1 MSEFRG
7 IFFLPILFSTIDFC
21 SNWSSYLYTMSERKT
36 LFADIILPVPIRNEF
51 TYRIP
56 FEMNDF
62 ILAGMRVVV
71 PFGKSKLYTGI
82 VSKIHETA
90 PQNYQAKYV
99 EHLLDEEPIITKNQ
113 YQFWRWISG
122 YYMSPIGDVMNA
134 ALPSNFK
141 LASEIKIVFHPEFD
155 GKTQGLTERQIAI
168 VEALEVQ
175 ESLDLKTI
183 SEIVGIKTIHPII
196 NELIQLRVL
205 ISMEELNQK
214 YTPKTALYYFFVE
227 QFQSEEAL
235 QVLLA
240 EMEIKKSNSK
250 QIDAL
255 IAMLQLGDF
264 SNGYHMPVSKKD
276 LEEKQISLSALQ
288 TLEKKGIL
296 FSERLQLDRIQSFGI
311 ELKEKKELSKAQ
323 NNALEEIRSNF
334 KTLDYCLLHG
344 VTGSGKTEIYVELIA
359 EQLELGKQVLFLLPE
374 IALTTQLIQ
383 RLSAYFGDLVGVYH
397 SKFNQNERV
406 EIWNHVLKNDPTKFR
421 IILGARSSIFLP
433 FQDLGLIIVDEE
445 HESSFKQY
453 DPSPRYQARDS
464 ALVLAKLFQAKV
476 LLGSATPAVETY
488 YLAKQGKYGLVELN
502 ERFGGIHLPQIFC
515 ADIKKERQQKT
526 MKSHFSS
533 FLLENMQN
541 ALDNQE
547 QVILFQNRRGYS
559 PSWNCQVC
567 NWTPKCRSCD
577 VSLTYHKHTN
587 SLKCHYC
594 GFTSAPVGTCQSC
607 GSNQLKMSGFGTE
620 KIEEDLQIMFPDKT
634 IARLDLD
641 STRAKN
647 AYSVIIQEFEERK
660 IDILIGTQMITK
672 GLDFD
677 NVSLVGILDADQ
689 LLNRPDFRAFERGY
703 HLMSQVAG
711 RSGRKGKRGT
721 VIIQTGQ
728 PEHWIIRRVMEHDYS
743 GFYTNEIVERRNFFY
758 PPFYKLIQI
767 TLKHKEKSELLAA
780 ANALSFDL
788 REVFKERVI
797 GPEFPIIER
806 IQNLFIM
813 GIKIKIERDA
823 PQARIKEKVQEIIDH
838 FFIQPRHK
846 SVRVLVDV
854 DPA

>member
-1 MSEFRG
+1 
-7 IFFLPILFSTIDFC
+7 
-21 SNWSSYLYTMSERKT
+21 
-36 LFADIILPVPIRNEF
+36 
-51 TYRIP
+51 
-56 FEMNDF
+56 MNDF
-62 ILAGMRVVV
+62 VSAGMRVVV
-71 PFGKSKLYTGI
+71 TFGKNKLYTGI
-82 VSKIHETA
+82 ISKVHEVA
-90 PQNYQAKYV
+90 PQHYQAKYI
-99 EHLLDEEPIITKNQ
+99 EHLLDERPIVTRQQ
-113 YQFWRWISG
+113 YQFWRWIAA
-122 YYMSPIGDVMNA
+122 YYMAPIGDVMNA

-141 LASEIKIVFHPEFD
+141 LASETKLVLHPEFD
-155 GKTQGLTERQIAI
+155 GKTENLNDRQVAI
-168 VEALEVQ
+168 VEALQVQ
-175 ESLDLKTI
+175 ETLDLKTI
-183 SEIVGIKTIHPII
+183 SEIVAIKTIHPMI
-196 NELIQLRVL
+196 NELIHRRIV
-205 ISMEELNQK
+205 ISVEELNHK
-214 YTPKTALYYFFVE
+214 YTPKTAVFYFFATV
-227 QFQSEEAL
+227 FQSEQAL
-235 QVLLA
+235 HELLSDL
-240 EMEIKKSNSK
+240 EQKKGTTK
-250 QIDAL
+250 QIEAL

-264 SNGYHMPVSKKD
+264 SSGYHLPVSKKA
-276 LEEKQISLSALQ
+276 LEEKNVSLSALQ

-296 FSERLQLDRIQSFGI
+296 VSERLQLDRIQGQNTTQQVQ
-311 ELKEKKELSKAQ
+311 KELSAAQ
-323 NNALEEIRSNF
+323 ARALTEIRSHF
-334 KTLDYCLLHG
+334 ESLDYCLLHG
-344 VTGSGKTEIYVELIA
+344 VTGSGKTEIYVELIT
-359 EQLELGKQVLFLLPE
+359 EQLQKGKQVLFLLPE

-406 EIWNHVLKNDPTKFR
+406 EIWNHVLSNDPTKFR

-464 ALVLAKLFQAKV
+464 ALVLAKLFHAKV
-476 LLGSATPAVETY
+476 VLGSATPSVETF
-488 YLAKQGKYGLVELN
+488 YLARQGKYGLVTLN
-502 ERFGGIHLPQIFC
+502 ERFGGLQMPEIFC
-515 ADIKKERQQKT
+515 ADIKKERQQRT
-526 MKSHFSS
+526 MKSHFTS
-533 FLLENMQN
+533 FLLEHMHA

-594 GFTSAPVGTCQSC
+594 GYSSAPVGTCQSC

-620 KIEEDLQIMFPDKT
+620 KIEEDLEIMFPDKVV
-634 IARLDLD
+634 ARLDLD
-641 STRAKN
+641 ATRTKN
-647 AYSVIIQEFEERK
+647 AYATIIQEFEERK

-711 RSGRKGKRGT
+711 RAGRKRKRGT

-728 PEHWIIRRVMEHDYS
+728 PEHWIIRRVMEHDFD

-767 TLKHKEKSELLAA
+767 TLKHKEKQELMAA

-797 GPEFPIIER
+797 GPEFPLIER
-806 IQNLFIM
+806 IQNQFIM
-813 GIKIKIERDA
+813 GIKLKIERDA
-823 PQARIKEKVQEIIDH
+823 PQARIKEKIQEMIDH
-838 FFIQPRHK
+838 FFTKPRHK
-846 SVRVLVDV
+846 SVRISVDV